1 MRLPYI
7 LAFVTTYHAAAYV
20 TTHWNWNTVRRMDAS
35 SASSS
40 LVLFSTQ
47 QERRSRNNNSN
58 RSSNN
63 NRNRPSGNY
72 NRRGGGGSY
81 NNNRGGGGTGFVLS
95 NPLKIRRIPVEPAP
109 KEERPPRG
117 RGDRNARNND
127 NSNGNREGRSQ
138 GQGRQQQQQR
148 RRPTTVEI
156 SNDGKVTRS
165 GEYDGESDGD
175 DRDNRYGQCNI
186 GNVHACVQ

>member
-20 TTHWNWNTVRRMDAS
+20 TTHWNWNTVRSSMDAS
-35 SASSS
+35 SSSS
-40 LVLFSTQ
+40 VLFSTQ
-47 QERRSRNNNSN
+47 QERRSRNPNNNSSN

-72 NRRGGGGSY
+72 NRRGGSY
-81 NNNRGGGGTGFVLS
+81 NNNRGGGTGFVLS

-117 RGDRNARNND
+117 RNARNND

-138 GQGRQQQQQR
+138 GRQQQQR

-165 GEYDGESDGD
+165 GEYDGESGED